1 MKCNLEEDE
10 MIRKNAFMYVLFV
23 VFLLNATTA
32 GFSAEDIVQST
43 WAAMPPTI
51 DGLDDDWQGGVM
63 TADKKVK
70 VNYAIRNDAQ
80 FMYVLFVFSDLKY
93 LSNINAT
100 GLTLY
105 YNTEG
110 KKKKDHAF
118 NFTMRKVSGEEL
130 IAYLKSRGEV
140 LTEQQLQA
148 VQPTNMYNV
157 FMTERTGKKDKEIT
171 IAQPIPGVLNPGF
184 KINKKGD
191 ALMYEF
197 MIPMTKSENSPRG
210 MGVEPG
216 ESLKIGFE
224 WGGMTEALMK
234 RLSAGGGGGDASAE
248 GRAGGVIDSTRG
260 GRSRGGSGGAPR
272 TGRMPKKYS
281 FWTDVKLAQNQ

>member
-1 MKCNLEEDE
+1 

-224 WGGMTEALMK
+224 WGGMTEEMRK
-234 RLSAGGGGGDASAE
+234 RMLQRQIAS
-248 GRAGGVIDSTRG
+248 G
-260 GRSRGGSGGAPR
+260 GRSTGAADYSAWDNEQGSNRRGSSVPR
-272 TGRMPKKYS
+272 QAQTAKTHS
-281 FWTDVKLAQNQ
+281 FWVDVQLAQNN